1 LFRAAHGRARIGRQR
16 QRQRQVPWRNRCC
29 FKDLAILSGLRKMAH
44 VLRRSGKQKTVELK
58 QEEHQTMISDL
69 VTYALLASIFVVTG
83 LRMFVE
89 KPNKLKEILIARKRI
104 KREK

>member
-1 LFRAAHGRARIGRQR
+1 LGGKQR
-16 QRQRQVPWRNRCC
+16 HRQVRWRNPCC
-29 FKDLAILSGLRKMAH
+29 FKALANLSGLRKMAH
-44 VLRRSGKQKTVELK
+44 VLRRSGKQKSVELNRRNIK
-58 QEEHQTMISDL
+58 QMISDL

-104 KREK
+104 KQQK